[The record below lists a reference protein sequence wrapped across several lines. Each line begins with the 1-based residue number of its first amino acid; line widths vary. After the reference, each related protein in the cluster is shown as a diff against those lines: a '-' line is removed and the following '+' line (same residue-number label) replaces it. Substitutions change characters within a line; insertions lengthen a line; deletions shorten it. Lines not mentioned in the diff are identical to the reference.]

1 MRYVVS
7 DTFYNTVSSLIGIAL
22 EDGSA
27 LEFELAFDLIRDLDI
42 TEVDVDA

>member
-22 EDGSA
+22 EDGNA
-27 LEFELAFDLIRDLDI
+27 LEFELAFELIRDLNI
-42 TEVDVDA
+42 TEEGIDA